1 MKIAVIGSGIG
12 GLSSAIRLVKKG
24 HSVDIFERND
34 TYGGKLGHLKLNKFS
49 FDTGPS
55 LLTMPHL
62 IDELFQMHNE
72 NPRDYFNYKK
82 KDIHCKYFWDD
93 KTNFTAYSD
102 KDKYIDEASSKFSFG
117 KDSLIKYFTRSKK
130 KYDLINQLFLY
141 RPINKISTYL
151 NFDTLKAL
159 LNLKLFQLFSSLDQ
173 VNKNDV
179 GNSYMVQVLNRY
191 ATYNGSSPYLTP
203 GIMTIIQHLE
213 NQFGTH
219 VCDGGMRQIPA
230 SMYDLCCKIGVKF
243 HFNKCVESI
252 VVKDKKATGIMLKN
266 KFLKFDRVI
275 SNVDVNIT
283 YKKLLN
289 DKTYL
294 PNKNNMSSSAL
305 IFFWGINREFKD
317 LDLHNILFSNDYK
330 EEFKNIFE
338 SNTLSADPTIYIN
351 ITSKDIKNVSPQGCE
366 NWFVMINSPKDI
378 GQDWDKLKSTLREN
392 IIEKI
397 NRNLGV
403 NIQDH
408 IVEERVFTPKD
419 ISVNTNSYLGSLYG
433 ESSNGIFSPLKRHQN
448 FSRSIKNLYFCG
460 GTVHPGGGIPLC
472 IMSSKI
478 VSDLIEKSN

>member
-1 MKIAVIGSGIG
+1 MRIAVIGSGIG
-12 GLSSAIRLVKKG
+12 GLSSAIHLAKKG
-24 HSVDIFERND
+24 HSVSVFERND
-34 TYGGKLGHLKLNKFS
+34 TYGGKLGIIKLNKYS

-62 IDELFQMHNE
+62 IDELFQMHGE
-72 NPRDYFNYKK
+72 NPRDYFNYRK

-93 KTNFTAYSD
+93 KTNFTAFSD
-102 KDKYIDEASSKFSFG
+102 KSKYINEAVSKFYIE
-117 KDSLIKYFTRSKK
+117 KDSLLKYFSRSKK
-130 KYDLINQLFLY
+130 KYDLINELFLF

-151 NFDTLKAL
+151 NFDTVKAL

-173 VNKNDV
+173 VNNNDI
-179 GNSYMVQVLNRY
+179 GNRYMIQVFNRY

-213 NQFGTH
+213 NHYGTH
-219 VCDGGMRQIPA
+219 VCDEGMRQIPT
-230 SMYDLCCKIGVKF
+230 SMYELCRKIGVKF
-243 HFNKCVESI
+243 HFNKSVESI
-252 VVKDKKATGIMLKN
+252 IVKNKEATGIKLKN
-266 KFLKFDRVI
+266 KILKFDKVI

-289 DKTYL
+289 DKTFL
-294 PNKNNMSSSAL
+294 SNKKNMSSSAL

-338 SNTLSADPTIYIN
+338 KNEITNDPTIYIN
-351 ITSKDIKNVSPQGCE
+351 ITSKDIKNVSPKGCE

-378 GQDWDKLKSTLREN
+378 GQDWDKIKNTLRKN

-397 NRNLGV
+397 NKNFSV

-419 ISVNTNSYLGSLYG
+419 ISINTNSYLGSLYG
-433 ESSNGIFSPLKRHQN
+433 ESSNGILSPLRRHQN

>member
-1 MKIAVIGSGIG
+1 MI
-12 GLSSAIRLVKKG
+12 
-24 HSVDIFERND
+24 
-34 TYGGKLGHLKLNKFS
+34 
-49 FDTGPS
+49 
-55 LLTMPHL
+55 
-62 IDELFQMHNE
+62 
-72 NPRDYFNYKK
+72 
-82 KDIHCKYFWDD
+82 
-93 KTNFTAYSD
+93 
-102 KDKYIDEASSKFSFG
+102 
-117 KDSLIKYFTRSKK
+117 
-130 KYDLINQLFLY
+130 
-141 RPINKISTYL
+141 
-151 NFDTLKAL
+151 
-159 LNLKLFQLFSSLDQ
+159 Q
-173 VNKNDV
+173 VF
-179 GNSYMVQVLNRY
+179 NRY

-213 NQFGTH
+213 NHYGTH
-219 VCDGGMRQIPA
+219 VCDEGMRQIPT
-230 SMYDLCCKIGVKF
+230 SMYELCRKIGVKF
-243 HFNKCVESI
+243 HFNKSVESI
-252 VVKDKKATGIMLKN
+252 IVKNKEATGIKLKN
-266 KFLKFDRVI
+266 KILKFDKVI

-294 PNKNNMSSSAL
+294 SNKKNMSSSAL

-338 SNTLSADPTIYIN
+338 KNEITNDPTIYIN
-351 ITSKDIKNVSPQGCE
+351 ITSKDIKNVSPKGCE

-378 GQDWDKLKSTLREN
+378 GQDWDKIKNTLRKN

-397 NRNLGV
+397 NKNFSV

-419 ISVNTNSYLGSLYG
+419 ISINTNSYLGSLYG
-433 ESSNGIFSPLKRHQN
+433 ESSNGILSPLRRHQN